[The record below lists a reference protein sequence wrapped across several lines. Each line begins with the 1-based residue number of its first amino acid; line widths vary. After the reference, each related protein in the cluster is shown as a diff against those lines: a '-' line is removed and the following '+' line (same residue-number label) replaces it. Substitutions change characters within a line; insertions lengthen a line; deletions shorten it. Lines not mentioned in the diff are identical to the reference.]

1 MLDKKQRRLR
11 RARKTRAKIR
21 EKGQNR
27 LSVFRSSNHIY
38 AQVIDDSQGHT
49 LVSASTVDKE
59 VAQTIDRGGNAE
71 AARKV
76 GEVIGRRAQDAG
88 IQQVAFDRGGYKYHG
103 RVQALAEGAR
113 ESGLGL

>member
-27 LSVFRSSNHIY
+27 LSVFRSAKHIY
-38 AQVIDDSQGHT
+38 AQVIDDSEGST
-49 LVSASTVDKE
+49 LVSASTVDTE
-59 VAQTIDRGGNAE
+59 VAPSIDRGGNTA

-76 GEVIGRRAQDAG
+76 GEVLGRRAQEAG
-88 IQQVAFDRGGYKYHG
+88 IRQVAFDRGGYKYHG
-103 RVQALAEGAR
+103 RVQALADGAR

>member
-1 MLDKKQRRLR
+1 MLDKEQRRLR

-21 EKGQNR
+21 EKGEKR
-27 LSVFRSSNHIY
+27 LSVFRSANHIY
-38 AQVIDDSQGHT
+38 AQVIDDSQGYT

-59 VAQTIDRGGNAE
+59 VAQSIERGGNTV
-71 AARKV
+71 AAKKV
-76 GEVIGRRAQDAG
+76 GEVLGRRAQEAG
-88 IQQVAFDRGGYKYHG
+88 IKKVAFDRGGYQYHG